1 MVRTSYANTL
11 SKRALS
17 LYESYP
23 EVKNWYDELSVLNT
37 LRTAQGYTDS
47 LAGFLDDVNK
57 KPDELVKLNSEQAY
71 DLMRNWAVQ
80 KRKTGSITDGRISLI
95 WFGAKSFFKFHKIR
109 IEGDFPFSKMRV
121 KYLDKIPTK
130 QELKRIMQTAPSL
143 STKIAIQL
151 MAYSGLRP
159 EDICDLTY
167 SSIKHDFEKDV
178 TPCAAY
184 IPQGKTDEVYVTF
197 IPESTITLLK
207 QYLNL
212 RKNKGEEINDS
223 SPVYRSQQSSEPGGI
238 RRKTLTQNIE
248 NTMKKSGIEL
258 SSNFG
263 PKIQR
268 MRPYSLR
275 KYFRS
280 NLAGHVPTEF
290 AEAWTGHT
298 SGLAQIYNGARDL
311 DPATTERMRKAY
323 RDTERY
329 LVVEG
334 IDEEQIINKVFQDKE
349 MKKRDERIKQ
359 LDEEL
364 TEATRRLSNYEEQM
378 SKIAKLSD
386 EEIRAVRQLISHGK
400 K

>member
-143 STKIAIQL
+143 
-151 MAYSGLRP
+151 
-159 EDICDLTY
+159 
-167 SSIKHDFEKDV
+167 
-178 TPCAAY
+178 
-184 IPQGKTDEVYVTF
+184 
-197 IPESTITLLK
+197 
-207 QYLNL
+207 
-212 RKNKGEEINDS
+212 
-223 SPVYRSQQSSEPGGI
+223 
-238 RRKTLTQNIE
+238 
-248 NTMKKSGIEL
+248 
-258 SSNFG
+258 
-263 PKIQR
+263 
-268 MRPYSLR
+268 
-275 KYFRS
+275 
-280 NLAGHVPTEF
+280 
-290 AEAWTGHT
+290 
-298 SGLAQIYNGARDL
+298 
-311 DPATTERMRKAY
+311 
-323 RDTERY
+323 
-329 LVVEG
+329 
-334 IDEEQIINKVFQDKE
+334 
-349 MKKRDERIKQ
+349 
-359 LDEEL
+359 
-364 TEATRRLSNYEEQM
+364 
-378 SKIAKLSD
+378 
-386 EEIRAVRQLISHGK
+386 
-400 K
+400 